1 MGSPTVHGR
10 NTPVTING
18 GNDSNHGNDITDSN
32 DSNARN
38 TPLVSVS
45 NKRTQNDHVLNFT
58 FDKFGS
64 EIVDRVKSATQ

>member
-1 MGSPTVHGR
+1 MGSPTVHDR
-10 NTPVTING
+10 NTPVTMNDG
-18 GNDSNHGNDITDSN
+18 KDSNDGNDSNDSN
-32 DSNARN
+32 DSNAGN